1 MSLFWYPRHQLMIS
15 PKKRRDQDGG
25 DPKTMARKPKPH
37 YRYMFSFSFSCW
49 WLFKQMSSQS
59 FRSFFVF
66 FYPSLFFVHQVPS
79 CISSQSPRLHAS
91 NPNLST
97 TETNTQEVC
106 PESPDSPTDVSR
118 LQEDFCR
125 LANNSEPPFFFLNR
139 KSLFK
144 CLFYVQWQHRV
155 FLLCFSPVHATLKS
169 TFSSLVAERDRLRH
183 TIDLHAPQPGQVMG
197 LKTAYASVSVS
208 MTQKSL
214 FRMITPQIPLSPQV

>member
-1 MSLFWYPRHQLMIS
+1 MAIQKQWQGNQNHTTGTCSAFIS
-15 PKKRRDQDGG
+15 PADDYLNKCLLNHSG
-25 DPKTMARKPKPH
+25 
-37 YRYMFSFSFSCW
+37 
-49 WLFKQMSSQS
+49 
-59 FRSFFVF
+59 VF
-66 FYPSLFFVHQVPS
+66 FFYLSLFFVHQVPS

>member
-1 MSLFWYPRHQLMIS
+1 MSLFWYHRHQLMIS

-37 YRYMFSFSFSCW
+37 YRYMFSFFSPADDYLNKC
-49 WLFKQMSSQS
+49 LLNHSG
-59 FRSFFVF
+59 VF
-66 FYPSLFFVHQVPS
+66 FFYLSLFFVHQVPS

-125 LANNSEPPFFFLNR
+125 LANNSEP
-139 KSLFK
+139 LFK
-144 CLFYVQWQHRV
+144 
-155 FLLCFSPVHATLKS
+155 K
-169 TFSSLVAERDRLRH
+169 
-183 TIDLHAPQPGQVMG
+183 
-197 LKTAYASVSVS
+197 K
-208 MTQKSL
+208 
-214 FRMITPQIPLSPQV
+214 